1 MQRLIL
7 NQNSG
12 QYPDTFNS
20 LGFKF
25 LNIDFE
31 NSLELFN
38 SWITTPAAQ

>member
-25 LNIDFE
+25 INIDFE
-31 NSLELFN
+31 SSLELFN
-38 SWITTPAAQ
+38 SWIALVAQ